1 MKLKDEEARRK
12 IAEELEINILVEAG
26 AGSGKTTSLIK
37 RMVNLIVQG
46 RCKVEEMAAITFT
59 RKAAAELREKFQDGL
74 EKKFRA
80 AANPQ
85 IKQKLGEAL
94 LNLDR
99 CFLGTIHA
107 FCARLLRERPVEAG
121 IDPGFEELDEL
132 QEAVLIDR
140 AWQEYLLW
148 VKLNRPELLAGIAKT
163 GVSPAEMKGFFHT
176 FSRYPEV
183 EVFWAA
189 SPVPDF
195 SDALQNL
202 DALLQKVYPFIPVP
216 PHEDRYDPLQEKIRE
231 ARHMLDK
238 FEQGNPVYAAKVL
251 SLFAGAAG
259 ITQKLWTDKEE
270 AKGAREQFA
279 DFRQSQA
286 GPLLQRWREYCYG
299 QIVSFLLP
307 GRKFLADFK
316 DQHSVLGF
324 NDLLFKAAQ
333 MLRES
338 PAIREYFQLKYR
350 CLLVDEFQDT
360 DPLQSEVM
368 FCLTG
373 DDLHQKNWQKL
384 SPKPGSLFVVG
395 DPKQSIYRFR
405 RADIDTYN
413 LVKKL
418 IAAGGGKVLSLTT
431 NFRCLQP
438 LGDFNNRV
446 FGQLLAPQENRYQA
460 LFSPVDAWRKEGE
473 GTACGVKILPV
484 AAEYTRKEEI
494 VRQDA
499 RQIASFIRQALQG
512 RLSLARS
519 QEEKRAGLTAT
530 PRPGDFLIILSYKDL
545 MEIYAR
551 ALEEGGIPVNMT
563 GSSSLAE
570 SLELRE
576 LLKLLQYLD
585 DPDNQVLLVA
595 VLKGLFFGISD
606 EMLYRFKMSGG
617 RFNPWAPLPAGAG
630 PDLKEFLGG
639 AFSRLVL
646 YLQWKENDPPAVVL
660 DRIIADSGLV
670 PFTLVRPLG
679 ERSCSYFYQVLE
691 YVRQGER
698 GCGDSF
704 RQMVVLVENLL
715 HTNVEEELELDA
727 SRGDCVRLMNLHKA
741 KGLEAP
747 VVILAHP
754 CKRVEVSPERIDS
767 HIVRIGEK
775 PIGYFS
781 FIQRKGYQRIKIAQ
795 PPGWENYAAEEQRY
809 LEAEKIRLLYVA
821 ATRARNLL
829 IISTGGKDN
838 RKNPWRELLAGSAA
852 DYIDT
857 IEITETDEETATF
870 SPAETLPAEKNG
882 ESGGPGEPGG
892 LSEIAADLEELSAYR
907 EKWPVWTA
915 AASRRGWHRVQP
927 SEVRFKV
934 SRGAGEAWDGEEN
947 DWDETGLILGG
958 NAGGEAVLTDQIIA
972 EKPAVVPAEKPAAA
986 SADEPGAMAE
996 KPGAVAEET
1005 VAAPGETGAVAEE
1018 PAAVLGETEAAAE
1031 KLTALL
1037 GETGVP
1043 AEESVAPLAAA
1054 SGAAWGSLM
1063 HRALEALV
1071 IDKPDF
1077 EGFLLAEL
1085 AAFNLPAEYLTAA
1098 KQELERFKRTELWQ
1112 KIQAA
1117 GENKYTEVP
1126 FSLYVDEKH
1135 PLHALF
1141 SKVSAGRLPAL
1152 VNGVIDLI
1160 YREEGG
1166 WVIVDYKTDR
1176 VADGAALRR
1185 LLTQYAPQVHAYAR
1199 AWENLTGEKVAGG
1212 ELFFLDLQR
1221 TCRVYP

>member
-1 MKLKDEEARRK
+1 MQLKDEEARRK
-12 IAEELEINILVEAG
+12 IAEELGINILVEAG

-37 RMVNLIVQG
+37 RMVNLIGRG
-46 RCKVEEMAAITFT
+46 RCRVEEMAAITFT

-74 EKKFRA
+74 EKRFRA

-85 IKQKLGEAL
+85 LKQKLGEAL

-121 IDPGFEELDEL
+121 IDPGFEELDAL
-132 QEAVLIDR
+132 QEVVFIDR

-148 VKLNRPELLAGIAKT
+148 VKLNRPELLSHVEKI
-163 GVSPAEMKGFFHT
+163 GVSPEDLKGFFHT
-176 FSRYPEV
+176 FNGYPDV
-183 EVFWAA
+183 CVPLAG
-189 SPVPDF
+189 SPVPNF
-195 SDALQNL
+195 STALQNL
-202 DALLQKVYPFIPVP
+202 KALLQKVYPFIPDP
-216 PHEDRYDPLQEKIRE
+216 PYEDRYDALQKKIRG
-231 ARHMLDK
+231 AQRMLNK
-238 FEQGNPVYAAKVL
+238 FDQGNPVYAARVL
-251 SLFAGAAG
+251 SLFTGAPQVV
-259 ITQKLWTDKEE
+259 QKLWTDKEE
-270 AKGAREQFA
+270 AKNAREEFA
-279 DFRQSQA
+279 DFRQFQA
-286 GPLLQRWREYCYG
+286 GPLLQAWREHCYA

-333 MLRES
+333 LLRES

-418 IAAGGGKVLSLTT
+418 IAAGGGEVLSLTT

-438 LGDFNNRV
+438 LEDFNNRV

-484 AAEYTRKEEI
+484 GAGYTKKEEI

-499 RQIASFIRQALQG
+499 RQVASFISQALQG

-530 PRPGDFLIILSYKDL
+530 PCPGDFLVILSYKDL
-545 MEIYAR
+545 METYAR
-551 ALEEGGIPVNMT
+551 ALEEQGIPVTMT
-563 GSSSLAE
+563 GGSSLAE
-570 SLELRE
+570 SPELHE

-585 DPDNQVLLVA
+585 DPDNRVLLIA
-595 VLKGLFFGISD
+595 VLKGLFFGVSD

-617 RFNPWAPLPAGAG
+617 IFSPWAPLPAAAES
-630 PDLKEFLGG
+630 DLKEFLGD
-639 AFSRLVL
+639 AFRRLAR
-646 YLQWKENDPPAVVL
+646 YLRWKGSDPPAVVL
-660 DRIIADSGLV
+660 ARIIEDLGLV
-670 PFTLVRPLG
+670 PFTLAQPLG
-679 ERSCSYFYQVLE
+679 ERSCSYLYQVLE
-691 YVRQGER
+691 YTRQGEED
-698 GCGDSF
+698 CGDSF
-704 RQMVVLVENLL
+704 QQMVAQVESLL

-754 CKRVEVSPERIDS
+754 CKRVEVTPDRIDS
-767 HIVRIGEK
+767 HIVRTGEK
-775 PIGYFS
+775 PVGYFS
-781 FIQRKGYQRIKIAQ
+781 FTQRKGYQSIKIAQ
-795 PPGWENYAAEEQRY
+795 PPGWEAYAAEEQKY

-838 RKNPWRELLAGSAA
+838 RKNPWRELLESPAV
-852 DYIDT
+852 DHIET
-857 IEITETDEETATF
+857 IEIKDATETAATHPPAVTLPTGERGESRVPGEGGESIETATN
-870 SPAETLPAEKNG
+870 L
-882 ESGGPGEPGG
+882 
-892 LSEIAADLEELSAYR
+892 DELSAFR
-907 EKWPVWTA
+907 AQLPKRIA
-915 AASRRGWHRVQP
+915 AASRRGWHRIQP
-927 SEVRFKV
+927 SEVRFKA
-934 SRGAGEAWDGEEN
+934 SRAAGEAWGGEESG
-947 DWDETGLILGG
+947 WEEGGLEKTGLIFGG
-958 NAGGEAVLTDQIIA
+958 KPGE
-972 EKPAVVPAEKPAAA
+972 AAA
-986 SADEPGAMAE
+986 STAPTPVGGRKEALSAEEQGAPSAE
-996 KPGAVAEET
+996 KPGATPVEEQGT
-1005 VAAPGETGAVAEE
+1005 LPEKAPGTGLVVA
-1018 PAAVLGETEAAAE
+1018 GGAE
-1031 KLTALL
+1031 
-1037 GETGVP
+1037 
-1043 AEESVAPLAAA
+1043 
-1054 SGAAWGSLM
+1054 WGSLM

-1071 IDKPDF
+1071 KDRADL
-1077 EGFLLAEL
+1077 EEFLLAEL
-1085 AAFNLPAEYLTAA
+1085 EAFNLPAELLPTVM
-1098 KQELERFKRTELWQ
+1098 QELERFRGTALWQ

-1117 GENKYTEVP
+1117 GENKHTEVP
-1126 FSLYVDEKH
+1126 FSFYVDENH
-1135 PLHALF
+1135 PLYTLF
-1141 SKVSAGRLPAL
+1141 SKEATGRLPVL

-1160 YREEGG
+1160 YRDAEG
-1166 WVIVDYKTDR
+1166 WVIVDYKTGR
-1176 VADGAALRR
+1176 VADETALRR
-1185 LLTQYAPQVHAYAR
+1185 LLTQYTPQVYAYAR

-1221 TCRVYP
+1221 SCRVYPWKT

>member
-1 MKLKDEEARRK
+1 MQLKDEEARRK
-12 IAEELEINILVEAG
+12 IAEALEVNILVEAG

-37 RMVNLIVQG
+37 RMVNLIVRG
-46 RCKVEEMAAITFT
+46 RCRVEEMAAITFT

-85 IKQKLGEAL
+85 LKQKLGEAL

-132 QEAVLIDR
+132 QEAVFIDR

-148 VKLNRPELLAGIAKT
+148 VKLNRPELLSCVEKI
-163 GVSPAEMKGFFHT
+163 GVSPEDLKGFFQI
-176 FSRYPEV
+176 FNGYPDV
-183 EVFWAA
+183 GVPLAG

-195 SDALQNL
+195 SAALQYL
-202 DALLQKVYPFIPVP
+202 KALLQKVSPFIPDP
-216 PHEDRYDPLQEKIRE
+216 PHEDRYDALQKKIRG
-231 ARHMLDK
+231 ARRMLDK
-238 FEQGNPVYAAKVL
+238 FDQGNPVYAARVL
-251 SLFAGAAG
+251 SLFTGAPQ
-259 ITQKLWTDKEE
+259 IVQKLWTDKEE
-270 AKGAREQFA
+270 AKNAREEFA
-279 DFRQSQA
+279 DFRESQA
-286 GPLLQRWREYCYG
+286 APLLQAWWEHCYY

-307 GRKFLADFK
+307 GREFLAGFK
-316 DQHSVLGF
+316 DRHSVLGF

-333 MLRES
+333 LLRES

-405 RADIDTYN
+405 RADIATYN

-418 IAAGGGKVLSLTT
+418 IAAGGGKVLALTT

-438 LGDFNNRV
+438 LEDFNNRV

-484 AAEYTRKEEI
+484 DAGYTRKEEI

-499 RQIASFIRQALQG
+499 RQVASFIGQALQG

-530 PRPGDFLIILSYKDL
+530 PCPGDFLVILSYKDL
-545 MEIYAR
+545 METYAR
-551 ALEEGGIPVNMT
+551 ALEEQRIPVTMT
-563 GSSSLAE
+563 GGSSLAE
-570 SLELRE
+570 SPELHE

-585 DPDNQVLLVA
+585 DPDNRVLLIA

-606 EMLYRFKMSGG
+606 EMLYRFKMGG
-617 RFNPWAPLPAGAG
+617 GIFSPWAPLPAAAES
-630 PDLKEFLGG
+630 DLKEFLGD

-646 YLQWKENDPPAVVL
+646 YLRWKESDPPAVVL
-660 DRIIADSGLV
+660 ARIIEDLGLV
-670 PFTLVRPLG
+670 PFTLAQPLG
-679 ERSCSYFYQVLE
+679 ERSCSYLYQVLE
-691 YVRQGER
+691 YTRQGEEA
-698 GCGDSF
+698 CGDSF
-704 RQMVVLVENLL
+704 QQMVAQVESLL

-754 CKRVEVSPERIDS
+754 CKRVEVSPDRIDS
-767 HIVRIGEK
+767 HIVRTGEK
-775 PIGYFS
+775 PVGYFA
-781 FIQRKGYQRIKIAQ
+781 FTQKKGYQSIKIAQ
-795 PPGWENYAAEEQRY
+795 PPGWEAYVAEEQKY

-829 IISTGGKDN
+829 IISTGGRDN
-838 RKNPWRELLAGSAA
+838 RKNPWRELLESPAV
-852 DYIDT
+852 DHIET
-857 IEITETDEETATF
+857 IEIKDTAETAATHPPAATLRTGEGRESGEGGEPGETAT
-870 SPAETLPAEKNG
+870 AW
-882 ESGGPGEPGG
+882 
-892 LSEIAADLEELSAYR
+892 EELLAFR
-907 EKWPVWTA
+907 EQLPQRIA
-915 AASRRGWHRVQP
+915 AASRRGWQRVQP

-934 SRGAGEAWDGEEN
+934 SRAAGEAWGGDESGWEEGGP
-947 DWDETGLILGG
+947 EKTGLIFGG
-958 NAGGEAVLTDQIIA
+958 GPE
-972 EKPAVVPAEKPAAA
+972 EAAA
-986 SADEPGAMAE
+986 SVAPMPAGRWEAASAEKQQALPAE
-996 KPGAVAEET
+996 KPGAVSVVAGGAE
-1005 VAAPGETGAVAEE
+1005 
-1018 PAAVLGETEAAAE
+1018 
-1031 KLTALL
+1031 
-1037 GETGVP
+1037 
-1043 AEESVAPLAAA
+1043 
-1054 SGAAWGSLM
+1054 WGSLM

-1071 IDKPDF
+1071 KDRADL

-1085 AAFNLPAEYLTAA
+1085 EAFNLPAKLLSTVMQA
-1098 KQELERFKRTELWQ
+1098 LERFKGTALWQ

-1117 GENKYTEVP
+1117 GENKHTEVP
-1126 FSLYVDEKH
+1126 FSLYVDENH
-1135 PLHALF
+1135 PLYALF
-1141 SKVSAGRLPAL
+1141 SKEVAGRLPAL
-1152 VNGVIDLI
+1152 VNGVIDLV
-1160 YREEGG
+1160 YRDAEG

-1176 VADGAALRR
+1176 VADETALRR
-1185 LLTQYAPQVHAYAR
+1185 LLTQYTPQIYAYAR
-1199 AWENLTGEKVAGG
+1199 AWENLTGEKVVGG

-1221 TCRVYP
+1221 SCRVYP